1 MAAAA
6 LGLGC
11 GSLFLRGAAI
21 RRTSLSSSSSF
32 SSRNSIITRSHELRH
47 SSQSVDSRCWKRV
60 AVPAPLAA
68 LQRLAD
74 ETERSNASSE
84 FDAEKPLRGARFLL
98 TATAALTPLLFTAQD
113 ALALDGQFG
122 ILEGRIFALIH
133 PVMMGTLLLAT
144 GWAGYLG
151 WQWRRVRTIQ
161 DEINA
166 LKKQVP
172 ATVEGQ
178 AVPSPVQTQIN
189 ELTETRKALL
199 KGGFRDRHFNV
210 GSILLGA
217 GVLFSF
223 YGGLNTFLRTGKLF
237 PGPHL
242 YAGAAITV
250 LWALAAALVPA
261 MQKGDDTARSLHI
274 ALNTV
279 NLLLFIW
286 QVPTGLE
293 IVLKVFEFTKF
304 P

>member
-32 SSRNSIITRSHELRH
+32 SSRNSIITRSHELRQ

-60 AVPAPLAA
+60 VVPAPLAA

-84 FDAEKPLRGARFLL
+84 FDAEKPLPGARFLL

-133 PVMMGTLLLAT
+133 PVAMGALLLAT

-189 ELTETRKALL
+189 ELTEVRNIHTLDIIRQCFPRKIFE
-199 KGGFRDRHFNV
+199 KMFV
-210 GSILLGA
+210 K
-217 GVLFSF
+217 
-223 YGGLNTFLRTGKLF
+223 NT
-237 PGPHL
+237 HCNSE
-242 YAGAAITV
+242 YQ
-250 LWALAAALVPA
+250 
-261 MQKGDDTARSLHI
+261 M
-274 ALNTV
+274 
-279 NLLLFIW
+279 
-286 QVPTGLE
+286 
-293 IVLKVFEFTKF
+293 KVIDCV
-304 P
+304 